1 MDTKLKIIIINYDTN
16 LDDCTNGLI
25 DSESIYQVNMN
36 PYFPLSKRIGNSFF
50 CTSYCVETSCTIG
63 ISYLV
68 HPPIFVVIISL
79 LQLSNRF
86 VGFSLHAMVVN
97 IIIMIDVHFLTFS
110 VSAHILQRAVAKL
123 SACYIH
129 SQLGFW
135 RVIGGKASIQP
146 LSPENS
152 SRTIVHCIQ

>member
-79 LQLSNRF
+79 L
-86 VGFSLHAMVVN
+86 
-97 IIIMIDVHFLTFS
+97 
-110 VSAHILQRAVAKL
+110 
-123 SACYIH
+123 
-129 SQLGFW
+129 
-135 RVIGGKASIQP
+135 
-146 LSPENS
+146 
-152 SRTIVHCIQ
+152 